1 MKISSIIFAALLT
14 VASVDAAAQIGSS
27 AQPTTQPQLVH
38 VAKKAVRAHWDD
50 HACRGSAQMCGL
62 KAKLKRVAEAAA
74 QIDSTNHPTTVS
86 ESLKSKRV
94 AAAAPVFDITASPT
108 TKAQLIHDADHAVR
122 PQGDDTCRGSGQMC
136 GIKAKLKRAASAA
149 ASALAEPIVFAEPPH
164 RFCYKPSGECSNAK
178 REALALA
185 EAAAAAYTLAEPDAN
200 PCYLPGGECSNA
212 KREAL
217 AAAESIAERDANAF
231 PDPEAEASANND
243 FCNLP
248 EESCTKLRRATE
260 DITEALAGLDN

>member
-1 MKISSIIFAALLT
+1 
-14 VASVDAAAQIGSS
+14 
-27 AQPTTQPQLVH
+27 
-38 VAKKAVRAHWDD
+38 
-50 HACRGSAQMCGL
+50 MCGL

-231 PDPEAEASANND
+231 PDPEAGKTPPSPLDNSDFQYHLLRKQYETDKWAPTEASANND